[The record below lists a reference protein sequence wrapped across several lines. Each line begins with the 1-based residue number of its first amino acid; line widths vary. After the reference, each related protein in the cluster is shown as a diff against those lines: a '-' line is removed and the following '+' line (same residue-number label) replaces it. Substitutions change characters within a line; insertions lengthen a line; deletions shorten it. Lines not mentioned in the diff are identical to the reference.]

1 MIGFITK
8 DLTPQKLPK
17 IGICGMGTVGTA
29 LYNTFVYHADVVRFD
44 INGIGKV
51 EDLADCDMTYICVPT
66 PKDDLTALMWA
77 FDNVK
82 CPLLVIKSTVV
93 PGTCRVGMLGDS
105 RKIVVNPEFFND
117 RSADEEFA
125 NSSRIILGGHPRDT
139 AKVRKFYELIFPQ
152 ATYFEVSLEEAE
164 LLKCI
169 TNAAMA
175 VKISMANE
183 FKKIADFMGADW
195 NKIQKMLESDE
206 RLGNVGWQVPGPD
219 GQPGFGGRCLPNDLE
234 RLIQFSNAWGE
245 DPLMLKAARAVN
257 HIIRPQPS
265 QNQ

>member
-1 MIGFITK
+1 MNRT
-8 DLTPQKLPK
+8 PK

-29 LYNTFVYHADVVRFD
+29 LHNTFCHHADVFPFD
-44 INGIGKV
+44 INGTGKV
-51 EDLADCDMTYICVPT
+51 EDLSNCDMTFICVPT
-66 PKDDLTALMWA
+66 PKDDLTALQWA

-82 CPLLVIKSTVV
+82 CPLLVIKSTVL
-93 PGTCRVGMLGDS
+93 PGTCRVMMLGDS

-117 RSADEEFA
+117 RSANEDFA
-125 NSSRIILGGHPRDT
+125 NSSRIILGGEPRET
-139 AKVRKFYELIFPQ
+139 AKVRKFYERIFPQ

-164 LLKCI
+164 FLKCI

-183 FKKIADFMGADW
+183 FKKIADFMGANWD
-195 NKIQKMLESDE
+195 KIRNMLESDE

-219 GQPGFGGRCLPNDLE
+219 GLPGFGGRCLPNDLE

-245 DPLMLKAARAVN
+245 DPLILKAAHMVN
-257 HIIRPQPS
+257 KISRPQSS
-265 QNQ
+265 QCQQNSAP